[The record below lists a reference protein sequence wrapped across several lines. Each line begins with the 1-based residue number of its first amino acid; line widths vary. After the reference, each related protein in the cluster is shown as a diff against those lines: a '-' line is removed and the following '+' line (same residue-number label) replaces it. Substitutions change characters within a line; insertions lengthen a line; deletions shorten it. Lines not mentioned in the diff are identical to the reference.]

1 VKGKRSNGLLKWAS
15 ALSLSAAL
23 VHGIN
28 VGEHLRE
35 WWGYG
40 LFFLFAAAAQSLYG
54 LILLLQPWRYDQS
67 GGLRD
72 GGRQARAYYLSG
84 AIANSIFIGLYVVT
98 RTSGI
103 PIIGP
108 QAGRVERV
116 TGLGVFANVAE
127 ALLVFV
133 LMLLI
138 RELRPRTP
146 AEAARYSESRALDV

>member
-67 GGLRD
+67 GGLRE

-103 PIIGP
+103 PLVGP
-108 QAGRVERV
+108 QAGRVEGV
-116 TGLGVFANVAE
+116 TGLGLFANVAE
-127 ALLVFV
+127 ALLVLV
-133 LMLLI
+133 LLLMI
-138 RELRPRTP
+138 RKSRHRTSP
-146 AEAARYSESRALDV
+146 DASRYTESRALDV